1 MADLQIVFADNPT
14 KESGWEPSQ
23 KGAQVKTSL
32 QSQAETSKVKK
43 KERSRMRSPA
53 QRRNDIR
60 LGKASRKR
68 ARAKRAAKKPAGSKK
83 PNPYYFK
90 GKKGKK
96 TAKTGRFP
104 SKSELKSW
112 TRSTYQ
118 FEQRAKPGRK
128 SKKAHKKKYA
138 KRARVNKK
146 IHTQLRRGPAARAKA
161 VKKAAALRK
170 KGYKIKKVY
179 VSPKAVLATRKRKTK
194 AKRKQSRKGSKVAK
208 KRKKKATKRK
218 SSKKRGKRRG
228 AARRR
233 SSKQRKVIYLRPK
246 RKSVTIRWKKNSM
259 ATQLKE
265 FTGLDATQF
274 GGLLAGGA
282 LYGAVDRALARLSPA
297 AYQTFFSIPVIGNA
311 LPALISGVALK
322 YAAKKF
328 LKISILE
335 TVAEG
340 LIGAAAVAMGS
351 QAGSGLVSSI
361 PGLSGY
367 GAVDFTRG
375 PGVMNGYAR
384 DGADF
389 GAVDYTPGMGQ
400 APQLGMNAQ
409 MGRDPG
415 NPDFGEIPQGLDGMG
430 EIPLGLG

>member
-14 KESGWEPSQ
+14 RESEWEPSQ

-43 KERSRMRSPA
+43 KERSRMRSKPRSA
-53 QRRNDIR
+53 KQLKNDR
-60 LGKASRKR
+60 KLGRMAK
-68 ARAKRAAKKPAGSKK
+68 ARAKK
-83 PNPYYFK
+83 NPYYFK

-112 TRSTYQ
+112 TKSTYQ
-118 FEQRAKPGRK
+118 FEQRRKPTRK
-128 SKKAHKKKYA
+128 SKKAHKKLYA
-138 KRARVNKK
+138 KSARRNKK
-146 IHTQLRRGPAARAKA
+146 IHTQLRRGPSARAKA

-218 SSKKRGKRRG
+218 SSKKRSKRRG

-282 LYGAVDRALARLSPA
+282 LYGSIDRALARLSPGL
-297 AYQTFFSIPVIGNA
+297 YQTFFSIPVIGNA
-311 LPALISGVALK
+311 LPALVTGILVKIANKHLLK
-322 YAAKKF
+322 KNSM
-328 LKISILE
+328 IDI
-335 TVAEG
+335 VAEG

-351 QAGSGLVSSI
+351 QAGSGIVSSI